1 VAVMAE
7 EGGGGSMVSA
17 VLPISTLS
25 SPLQPVLLP
34 MIWVWSV
41 STGGNFRLPP
51 KGQPPRGQP
60 QREQQARAQDPAPA
74 RGQGGIHNPPG
85 VVLLKVR
92 TLLTRLVE

>member
-1 VAVMAE
+1 
-7 EGGGGSMVSA
+7 MVSA
-17 VLPISTLS
+17 VLPRSTLS

-41 STGGNFRLPP
+41 STGGNFRPPP
-51 KGQPPRGQP
+51 KGQPPRGQPLRGQP